1 MPLRFEYAPGATP
14 IDPDEAA
21 ELIPVHLTL
30 QRELDEYEEANFL
43 EATEWAF
50 ARRRGDPLDSRFV
63 HAVHRRMFNRVWR
76 WAGRAR
82 RSDKNLGAPWIEI
95 PTRLHQMLDDVRA
108 QIEHDA
114 YSPIELAARYHH
126 RLVSVHV
133 FPNGNGRHARLMAD
147 LLLTELEGRRFEWG
161 RGSLVAA
168 GDVRTRYIAA
178 LRTADTGDYRELLQ
192 FLIPAP

>member
-95 PTRLHQMLDDVRA
+95 PTRLHQMLPFLSFSRKTLGQVVELQTRA
-108 QIEHDA
+108 LVFLRHPR
-114 YSPIELAARYHH
+114 PI
-126 RLVSVHV
+126 
-133 FPNGNGRHARLMAD
+133 
-147 LLLTELEGRRFEWG
+147 
-161 RGSLVAA
+161 
-168 GDVRTRYIAA
+168 TRQPPIRVIAA
-178 LRTADTGDYRELLQ
+178 HSN
-192 FLIPAP
+192 

>member
-95 PTRLHQMLDDVRA
+95 PTRLHQMLPFLSFPK
-108 QIEHDA
+108 DA
-114 YSPIELAARYHH
+114 RSGSRIADPCAGVPTSP
-126 RLVSVHV
+126 
-133 FPNGNGRHARLMAD
+133 
-147 LLLTELEGRRFEWG
+147 
-161 RGSLVAA
+161 
-168 GDVRTRYIAA
+168 
-178 LRTADTGDYRELLQ
+178 TADHQATADPCNSRTLKLESEEIDWGQGGQRRSDLQ
-192 FLIPAP
+192 R

>member
-114 YSPIELAARYHH
+114 YSPIELSPPSRVRPRIPERERPPCSPHGGSPSNRAR
-126 RLVSVHV
+126 
-133 FPNGNGRHARLMAD
+133 G
-147 LLLTELEGRRFEWG
+147 
-161 RGSLVAA
+161 
-168 GDVRTRYIAA
+168 
-178 LRTADTGDYRELLQ
+178 
-192 FLIPAP
+192 API

>member
-1 MPLRFEYAPGATP
+1 MSTRKLTSSKPPSGRSRGDGATHW
-14 IDPDEAA
+14 IRASYTRSTDACSTA
-21 ELIPVHLTL
+21 FGAG
-30 QRELDEYEEANFL
+30 LDARD
-43 EATEWAF
+43 ARTRTWA
-50 ARRRGDPLDSRFV
+50 RLGSRFR
-63 HAVHRRMFNRVWR
+63 HGCTRCSTMF
-76 WAGRAR
+76 AP
-82 RSDKNLGAPWIEI
+82 RSSTMRI
-95 PTRLHQMLDDVRA
+95 RL
-108 QIEHDA
+108 
-114 YSPIELAARYHH
+114 SSYHH

-192 FLIPAP
+192 FLNPAP